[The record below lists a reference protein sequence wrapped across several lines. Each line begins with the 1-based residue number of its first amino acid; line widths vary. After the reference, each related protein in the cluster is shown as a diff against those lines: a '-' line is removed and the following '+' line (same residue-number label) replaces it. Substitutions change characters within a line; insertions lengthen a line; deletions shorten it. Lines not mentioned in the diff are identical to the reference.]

1 MMPSYTLSNLGT
13 AVGKALQRTA
23 LLLFC
28 LAMTLWS
35 LPAQAASGISP
46 QLEEQILQVIRAHP
60 EVIIESVDAYQQE
73 QQRQRQLA
81 QQAFLQ
87 EIKANLQA
95 IIGESPTT
103 GATDTKVVF
112 LEFSDFQCPFCGRA
126 YQTVKEFMAKH
137 GDEVTLVY
145 KHFPLIS
152 IHPQALPA
160 AKAAWAATQQGK
172 FWEYQDALF
181 TQQDKLG
188 EEFYLE
194 IAQSLHLDLEQFNR
208 DRNSANADSAI
219 QQDMQLGEKLGVSGT
234 PSFVM
239 NDKAFSGAI
248 PLEEMEKIFQQVR

>member
-1 MMPSYTLSNLGT
+1 MRI
-13 AVGKALQRTA
+13 ALQLTG

-28 LAMTLWS
+28 LALVFWS
-35 LPAQAASGISP
+35 LPAQAASSISP
-46 QLEEQILQVIRAHP
+46 QLLEEQILQVIRAHP
-60 EVIIESVDAYQQE
+60 DVIVESVDAYQQE
-73 QQRQRQLA
+73 LQRQRQQA
-81 QQAFLQ
+81 REAFLQ
-87 EIKANLQA
+87 EIKTNPQA

-103 GATDTKVVF
+103 GATDAKVVF
-112 LEFSDFQCPFCGRA
+112 VEFSDFQCPFCGRA

-137 GDEVTLVY
+137 ADEVTLVY
-145 KHFPLIS
+145 KHFPLVT

-188 EEFYLE
+188 EDFYLE

-208 DRNSANADSAI
+208 DRALADSAI
-219 QQDMQLGEKLGVSGT
+219 QQDIQVGEKAGVSGT

-239 NDKAFSGAI
+239 NGKAFSGAVQ
-248 PLEEMEKIFQQVR
+248 LEEMEKIFAQVR

>member
-1 MMPSYTLSNLGT
+1 MPSYTLSNLSTG
-13 AVGKALQRTA
+13 ARKALQLTG

-28 LAMTLWS
+28 LALTFWS

-46 QLEEQILQVIRAHP
+46 ELEEEILQVIRAHP
-60 EVIIESVDAYQQE
+60 DVIIESVQAYQLE

-87 EIKANLQA
+87 EIKTNPQVL
-95 IIGESPTT
+95 IGASPTT
-103 GATDTKVVF
+103 GATDAKVVF
-112 LEFSDFQCPFCGRA
+112 YEFSDFQCPFCGRA
-126 YQTVKEFMAKH
+126 YQTVEDFMAKH

-145 KHFPLIS
+145 KHFPLVS

-172 FWEYQDALF
+172 FWEYYDALF

-194 IAQSLHLDLEQFNR
+194 IAQSLDLDLEQFNR
-208 DRNSANADSAI
+208 DRALADSAI
-219 QQDMQLGEKLGVSGT
+219 MQDMQLGEKLGVSGT
-234 PSFVM
+234 PFFLM
-239 NDKAFSGAI
+239 NDKAFSGAV
-248 PLEEMEKIFQQVR
+248 PLEEMEKIFAQVR

>member
-1 MMPSYTLSNLGT
+1 MMPSYTLSNLST
-13 AVGKALQRTA
+13 AARKALQLTA

-46 QLEEQILQVIRAHP
+46 ELEEQILQVIRAHP

-87 EIKANLQA
+87 EIKTNPQVL
-95 IIGESPTT
+95 IGESPTT
-103 GATDTKVVF
+103 GATDAKVLFV
-112 LEFSDFQCPFCGRA
+112 EFSDFQCPFCGRA
-126 YQTVKEFMAKH
+126 YKIVEEFMDKH
-137 GDEVTLVY
+137 GNEVTLVY

-172 FWEYQDALF
+172 FWDYYEALF

-194 IAQSLHLDLEQFNR
+194 IAESLDLDLEQFNR
-208 DRNSANADSAI
+208 DRNYAKAETAI
-219 QQDMQLGEKLGVSGT
+219 QMDMLLGEKLGVSGT
-234 PSFVM
+234 PFFVM

-248 PLEEMEKIFQQVR
+248 PLEEMEKIFEQVR